1 MIFQFEGPF
10 ASVSIAQE
18 DLAMEKRH
26 NLKAEDNKLLVIRKT
41 WDKSLTGAWAATEQ
55 PHRLPHNS
63 LSASGL

>member
-26 NLKAEDNKLLVIRKT
+26 NLKAEDNKQLVIRKT
-41 WDKSLTGAWAATEQ
+41 LDKSPTGAWATTGQ

-63 LSASGL
+63 LPASGL